1 MNDVIFM
8 NGGPGFRT
16 LTTVILFL
24 PLLAI
29 VYKRKL
35 WHYSFIAAVFCLTLT
50 IFSSLFTS
58 GRIKTS
64 DDIIYIINILNSL
77 VQPPLILMFLI
88 YFSENEQ
95 MRKSLRLTVI
105 ILLVTGILILIRKDI
120 QDAAIPVIIGL
131 GLLLVDIFSIYFF
144 IQKIKESVTAKTE
157 TGKAFM
163 VSGIVFSYFCYS
175 FIFIATYF
183 FRSNNHED
191 LFVLY
196 EISTAILALL
206 IFAGILLNKNKP
218 GLKEKTDDKKTAGI
232 PEWEGF
238 AASHRS

>member
-8 NGGPGFRT
+8 NGGPGFCT

-24 PLLAI
+24 PLLAL
-29 VYKRKL
+29 VYKRNL
-35 WHYSFIAAVFCLTLT
+35 WHYSFIAIVLCLTLT
-50 IFSSLFTS
+50 IFSSLFSAGKIKIS
-58 GRIKTS
+58 G
-64 DDIIYIINILNSL
+64 DVNYIINTLSSL
-77 VQPPLILMFLI
+77 VQPPLMLMFLI

-95 MRKSLRLTVI
+95 TRKSLRLTVI
-105 ILLVTGILILIRKDI
+105 ILMVTGILILIRKDI

-131 GLLLVDIFSIYFF
+131 GLLLVDIFSIFFF
-144 IQKIKESVTAKTE
+144 IQQIKASVTVRTE

-175 FIFIATYF
+175 FVFIATYF
-183 FRSNNHED
+183 FRSDNHED

-196 EISTAILALL
+196 EISTAIFALL
-206 IFAGILLNKNKP
+206 IFAGIMLNKKRPEPEEKP
-218 GLKEKTDDKKTAGI
+218 AEKKGAGI

-238 AASHRS
+238 AASQRL